1 MRRREFITLLGGAV
15 AAWPISAHAQQTGQ
29 VRRIGVLFSLAAT
42 DPESQQR
49 KTALEQGLR
58 ELGWTDGRNVRIEY
72 RWVAGDAANVRKYG
86 AELIALAPEVI
97 VVSGGAVVGPVLQL
111 THTIPVVFTQTPD
124 PVGAGFVDSVARPG
138 GNATGFTNS
147 EYSENGKLLELL
159 KEIAPHVTRAAVL
172 RDPASPQGTGQWGA
186 IQAAAPAVRIEVS
199 AVNVRDADEIERGVS
214 AFARSSNGGLIV
226 PGSALAIVHRKL
238 IIALAA
244 RHKLPAVYPISF
256 FVTDG
261 GLISYGAD
269 GIEPHRRAAAY
280 VDRILKGEKPGDLPV
295 QAPTKYQLVINLK
308 AAKALGLKVPT
319 ELLARATEIIE

>member
-15 AAWPISAHAQQTGQ
+15 AAWPLRSRAADRPGSAH
-29 VRRIGVLFSLAAT
+29 RRALQPRRDRSGMT
-42 DPESQQR
+42 TR

-124 PVGAGFVDSVARPG
+124 PVGAGFVDSLARPG

-186 IQAAAPAVRIEVS
+186 SKLR
-199 AVNVRDADEIERGVS
+199 RRR
-214 AFARSSNGGLIV
+214 F
-226 PGSALAIVHRKL
+226 GSR
-238 IIALAA
+238 
-244 RHKLPAVYPISF
+244 
-256 FVTDG
+256 
-261 GLISYGAD
+261 
-269 GIEPHRRAAAY
+269 
-280 VDRILKGEKPGDLPV
+280 
-295 QAPTKYQLVINLK
+295 
-308 AAKALGLKVPT
+308 
-319 ELLARATEIIE
+319 